1 MSRSKGRIN
10 AEITAAVVSVIGPD
24 GNRLDVMP
32 TTEALHLA
40 RGQGLDLVEVDPSAD
55 PPVCKIFNFQKF
67 KYETAKA
74 RVQAGRK
81 DVELEIRDNQIKEK
95 E

>member
-1 MSRSKGRIN
+1 MSRRSVRVN
-10 AEITAAVVSVIGPD
+10 AEITAAVVSIIGPD
-24 GNRLDVMP
+24 GEKLETMP

-40 RGQGLDLVEVDPSAD
+40 RRQGLDLVEVDPSAD

-74 RVQAGRK
+74 RVRAGHER
-81 DVELEIRDNQIKEK
+81 VELEIRDNQIKERD
-95 E
+95 

>member
-1 MSRSKGRIN
+1 MSRSKVRIN
-10 AEITAAVVSVIGPD
+10 AEITVAAVSVIGPD
-24 GNRLDVMP
+24 GDKLDVMP

-67 KYETAKA
+67 TYETAKA
-74 RVQAGRK
+74 QVRAGDK
-81 DVELEIRDNQIKEK
+81 HAELEIRDNQIKEK

>member
-1 MSRSKGRIN
+1 MSRTKVRIN

-24 GNRLDVMP
+24 GHKLDAMP

-40 RGQGLDLVEVDPSAD
+40 RRQGLDLVEVDPTAD

-74 RVQAGRK
+74 RVQAGHTH
-81 DVELEIRDNQIKEK
+81 VELEIRDNQIKEK